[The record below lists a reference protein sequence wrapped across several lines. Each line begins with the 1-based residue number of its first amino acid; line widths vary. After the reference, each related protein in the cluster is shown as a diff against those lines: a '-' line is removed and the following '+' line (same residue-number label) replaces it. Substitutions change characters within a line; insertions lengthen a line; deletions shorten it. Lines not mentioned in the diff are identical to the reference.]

1 MQSQKKLIITVGP
14 QGSGNHIFARIL
26 SMHPSVFGWKSLKN
40 HYFLKHSFEPFAE
53 YFIYPQLM
61 TPDFFDKDY
70 SLFVS
75 NSSFPVGFQG
85 VFHNPKILEFAT
97 RAKSFGIDVQIAV
110 IIRDEDIV
118 RTQQLRTR
126 KKTTV
131 DAAKQYINDVLIPSE
146 FPVHFLSLETFFSLK
161 QTYLKYISKILN
173 FPIDYENPEILTFI
187 EESPNKKYITPI
199 EKYWLDEWNHQG
211 IALEDFLDTKV
222 QQNRLIVNQRKIHPY
237 E

>member
-61 TPDFFDKDY
+61 TPDFFDNDY

-146 FPVHFLSLETFFSLK
+146 FPVHFLSLETFFSYK
-161 QTYLKYISKILN
+161 TNYLKYLEKILD
-173 FPIDYENPEILTFI
+173 FPIGHNDPDILKFI
-187 EESPNKKYITPI
+187 DESPNFKYITPI
-199 EKYWLDEWNHQG
+199 DHYWLDEECVEG
-211 IALEDFLDTKV
+211 VDFDTIYTRDK
-222 QQNRLIVNQRKIHPY
+222 ND
-237 E
+237 